1 MELLL
6 VRHALPVR
14 RELEA
19 GEIADPPL
27 AEQGH
32 AQAEALA
39 EWLAAEP
46 LDALYASP
54 MRRAMETAQHVA
66 DRVGLPIVVDP
77 ELAEFDRQSHF
88 YIPIEELKAEKDER
102 WDNLVAG
109 RWGTD
114 GEVDPRTFQ
123 AVVVEAVER
132 VIDANPGRTVAVIA
146 HGGVMNAYLSH
157 VIGTARSDVLRARL
171 HLHLTGRRGPHRRAH
186 AAHDQRARP
195 RPWVALTPSFSA
207 PSTRGGPCRPG
218 RRRAGRAHARPGCSA

>member
-1 MELLL
+1 MDLLL
-6 VRHALPVR
+6 IRHALPVR
-14 RELEA
+14 RELDE
-19 GEIADPPL
+19 GEVADPPL

-32 AQAEALA
+32 AQAAALA
-39 EWLAAEP
+39 EWLVD
-46 LDALYASP
+46 DAIDVLYASP

-102 WDNLVAG
+102 WDDLVAG
-109 RWGTD
+109 RWGND

-132 VIDANPGRTVAVIA
+132 VIDANAGKTVAIIA

-157 VIGTARSDVLRARL
+157 VIGTRDVMFFEPAYTCISRVVAARTGQRMLRTINEHA
-171 HLHLTGRRGPHRRAH
+171 HVRG
-186 AAHDQRARP
+186 
-195 RPWVALTPSFSA
+195 LL
-207 PSTRGGPCRPG
+207 
-218 RRRAGRAHARPGCSA
+218 